1 MSHLLNLRL
10 MLKLMEPS
18 LHDTESKQ
26 RTSKGNN
33 FTSEE
38 PNAHDSLLNP
48 DHINKE
54 INEILN
60 LVEPRLGSD
69 MNMSETEDNGNF

>member
-1 MSHLLNLRL
+1 

-38 PNAHDSLLNP
+38 PGPHDSLLNP
-48 DHINKE
+48 EDINKE
-54 INEILN
+54 INQILN
-60 LVEPRLGSD
+60 LVEPRLGSEI
-69 MNMSETEDNGNF
+69 NITETEDNGIFSI